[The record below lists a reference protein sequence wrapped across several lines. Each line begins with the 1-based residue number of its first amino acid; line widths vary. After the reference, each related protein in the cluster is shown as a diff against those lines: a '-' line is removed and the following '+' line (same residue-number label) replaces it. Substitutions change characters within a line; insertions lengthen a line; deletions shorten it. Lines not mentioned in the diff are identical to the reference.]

1 MNNERKYCEDL
12 TTRRRL
18 RTREVMVGH
27 IPMGGSHPVR
37 LQSMTNTDTL
47 DTKATVEQIKRIAD
61 AGADYVRMTTR
72 TLKEARNL
80 ENIKSSL
87 LSSGYRIPLVADVHF
102 NPRIAETAA
111 AFVEKVRINPG
122 NYGVADANKGNFEKV
137 RHTFSQLLARLKEH
151 NTALRI
157 GVNHGSL
164 SRRIMDRYGDTP
176 RGMTVSAMEF
186 LRMCREENF
195 HQVVVSMKSSNTRVM
210 VQANRLLVHEM
221 LRENLVYPLHLG
233 VTEAGEG
240 EDGRIKSAIGTGTL
254 LNDGIGD
261 TIRVSLTEA
270 PEREVPVAAQIVRH
284 AIGREASEIPQIQT
298 IPIDPFDYR
307 HRTTSATGQVGGEN
321 PPVVLMKEGN
331 VKVGQQQLQPDMLL
345 AEEAPAHG
353 NDSRPRII
361 PHQKWLNM
369 PQAGNQFPLFDSIRR
384 FLDTGNVE
392 QHPCFIQT
400 DIREMNLVA
409 QLKDHHNV
417 VLLLQAVSRH
427 PTAEQR
433 RFVFAMMEEGIDR
446 PVILHH
452 KYQEGKAE
460 SLMLKASCDAG
471 PLFIDGLA
479 EGLLIEN
486 EGPVDAGKVV
496 NVGYGIL
503 QASRSRIFKTEFIS
517 CPGCGRTQFNLEQ
530 TARRIRERMGHLRG
544 LKIAVMGCIVN
555 GPGEMAD
562 ADYGYVGSGPGRIT
576 LYRNRQVVKSN
587 IPEKD
592 AVEELVKLIKSYGD
606 WREENA

>member
-1 MNNERKYCEDL
+1 MNHEKKYCEDL

-47 DTKATVEQIKRIAD
+47 DTQATVEQIKRIAD

-80 ENIKSSL
+80 ENIKSGL
-87 LSSGYRIPLVADVHF
+87 LSQGYRIPLVADVHF

-122 NYGVADANKGNFEKV
+122 NYGVADVNKGNFEKV
-137 RHTFSQLLARLKEH
+137 RQTFSQLLTRLKEH

-176 RGMTVSAMEF
+176 RGMTASAMEF
-186 LRMCREENF
+186 LRMCRDENF

-240 EDGRIKSAIGTGTL
+240 EDGRIKSAIGIGTL

-270 PEREVPVAAQIVRH
+270 PEREVPVAAEIVRH
-284 AIGREASEIPQIQT
+284 ATSRQASEIPQIQT

-307 HRTTSATGQVGGEN
+307 RRPTSATGKVGGEN
-321 PPVVLMKEGN
+321 PPVVIMKEGD
-331 VKVGQQQLQPDMLL
+331 VKEPQQQVQPDMLL
-345 AEEAPAHG
+345 AEDAPVRG
-353 NDSRPRII
+353 DDSLPRIL
-361 PHQKWLNM
+361 PHQKWLNTSG
-369 PQAGNQFPLFDSIRR
+369 AENHFPLFDSIRH
-384 FLDTGNVE
+384 FLDSGSALD
-392 QHPCFIQT
+392 HPCFIQT
-400 DIREMNLVA
+400 DVREMNLVA
-409 QLKDHHNV
+409 KLKDHHNA

-427 PTAEQR
+427 PAAEQR
-433 RFVFAMMEEGIDR
+433 RFVFALMEEGIDR
-446 PVILHH
+446 PVTLHH
-452 KYQEGKAE
+452 KYQEGETE

-479 EGLLIEN
+479 DGLLIEN
-486 EGPVDAGKVV
+486 EGGVDAGKVP

-530 TARRIRERMGHLRG
+530 TARHIRERMGHLRG

-592 AVEELVKLIKSYGD
+592 AVEELVKLIKFYGD
-606 WREENA
+606 WREENE